1 MHDAFLSC
9 RDLVH
14 MDEFLFS
21 RGQVD
26 SETIGFAV
34 PALPGGFVDAQT
46 QIGFD
51 VDEAGRLFGVGT

>member
-1 MHDAFLSC
+1 
-9 RDLVH
+9 